1 MNRYAV
7 LQPDR
12 MDRAIADGR
21 TVVRAKDPSEG
32 FRYSSE
38 PNSPDT
44 TEKDAVYDMASIPIY
59 DGINASAGRGVVP
72 GAELAKS
79 VIAFDPQYLRDHGA
93 NPRTCSVITAQGESM
108 RPTVPDGALLVVD
121 HSQTSV
127 EHGCIYVFNVA
138 DRLVVKRA
146 RWSMDK
152 HLTLMSDNPSP
163 DYPDE
168 VIKAENADQLI
179 VVGRVVFHGSRV

>member
-1 MNRYAV
+1 MRPESEAKTELGKRLRAIRTAAGNPSREEFAAKLDLNVKTIAAYERGERTPDANALAAYRECFAVNADWVVSGEGKMNRYAV

-32 FRYSSE
+32 
-38 PNSPDT
+38 
-44 TEKDAVYDMASIPIY
+44 
-59 DGINASAGRGVVP
+59 
-72 GAELAKS
+72 
-79 VIAFDPQYLRDHGA
+79 
-93 NPRTCSVITAQGESM
+93 
-108 RPTVPDGALLVVD
+108 LLVVD